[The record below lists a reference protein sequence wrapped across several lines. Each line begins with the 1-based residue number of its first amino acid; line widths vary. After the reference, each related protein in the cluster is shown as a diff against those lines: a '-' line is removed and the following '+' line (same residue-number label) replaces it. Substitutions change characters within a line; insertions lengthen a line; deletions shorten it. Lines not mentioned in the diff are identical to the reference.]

1 MRMQKAALAVTLA
14 ALAFLGV
21 VLAYWSWVWF
31 APSAAP
37 RAPAAVQLAGRA
49 SAAGGLFGVA
59 LQGSGATAAA
69 AAGAGALRLM
79 GVMAA
84 AGGQGG
90 QAVLRLDGKRS
101 LAVLEG
107 EDIVPGLRLAEVH
120 VDHIVLERNG
130 VRETLALPEKSGK

>member
-1 MRMQKAALAVTLA
+1 MRLQKAALAVTLA

-31 APSAAP
+31 APSAVP

-49 SAAGGLFGVA
+49 SAAGGLFGA
-59 LQGSGATAAA
+59 AQQGTGA
-69 AAGAGALRLM
+69 AAGSGGLRLM

-84 AGGQGG
+84 EDGQGG
-90 QAVLRLDGKRS
+90 RALLRLDGKRS
-101 LAVLEG
+101 LAVFEG
-107 EDIVPGLRLAEVH
+107 EDIAPGLRLAEVH

>member
-1 MRMQKAALAVTLA
+1 MQKAALAVTLA
-14 ALAFLGV
+14 ALTFLGV

-31 APSAAP
+31 APSAVP

-59 LQGSGATAAA
+59 QQGSGAAAD
-69 AAGAGALRLM
+69 GSGSLLLM

-84 AGGQGG
+84 ADGEVG

-107 EDIVPGLRLAEVH
+107 EDIVPGLRLTEVH

>member
-1 MRMQKAALAVTLA
+1 MQLQKAALAVTLA

-21 VLAYWSWVWF
+21 ILAYWSWVWF
-31 APSAAP
+31 APSAVP

-49 SAAGGLFGVA
+49 AAADGLFGA
-59 LQGSGATAAA
+59 AQQGAGAA
-69 AAGAGALRLM
+69 AAGSGALRLM

-84 AGGQGG
+84 ADGQGG

-107 EDIVPGLRLAEVH
+107 EDIVPGLRLTEVH

-130 VRETLALPEKSGK
+130 VRETLALPEKSGQ

>member
-1 MRMQKAALAVTLA
+1 MRLQKAALAVTLA

-31 APSAAP
+31 APSAVP

-49 SAAGGLFGVA
+49 SAAGGLFGTA
-59 LQGSGATAAA
+59 QQGSGAAAT
-69 AAGAGALRLM
+69 GSGALRLM

-84 AGGQGG
+84 AAGEGGR
-90 QAVLRLDGKRS
+90 ALLRLDGKRS
-101 LAVLEG
+101 LAVFEG

>member
-1 MRMQKAALAVTLA
+1 MRLQKAALAVTLA

-31 APSAAP
+31 APSAVP

-49 SAAGGLFGVA
+49 SAAGGLFGA
-59 LQGSGATAAA
+59 AQQGSGAA
-69 AAGAGALRLM
+69 AAGSGALRLM

-84 AGGQGG
+84 ADGHGG

-107 EDIVPGLRLAEVH
+107 EDIVPGLRLTEVH

>member
-1 MRMQKAALAVTLA
+1 MRLLKAALAVTLA

-31 APSAAP
+31 APTAVP

-49 SAAGGLFGVA
+49 SSAGGLFGA
-59 LQGSGATAAA
+59 ATQGSGAA
-69 AAGAGALRLM
+69 AAGSGALRLM